1 MQVPSGAAK
10 AISILLAVL
19 TPMLSLLFGV
29 SEITMT
35 PKEKAAVVEAM
46 DKAGGFMA
54 GICHPEPQYK
64 QIKKANI
71 GWIREDIPFPLDENG
86 KISESYKAWKREMNG
101 YAKRGIKVLAITPYP
116 YKFLE
121 RGMDIRKEEDIPKI
135 QKIARFLVK
144 DLRKIA
150 SAFQITNEMGVDRFT
165 KPLTMQEAAKFI
177 GVQAEAMY
185 PIRGKALIGYNLGY
199 VGILELP
206 PLMAKYNKYIDY
218 VGIDLY
224 FGCFENIVKSIE
236 TFPALMKYAFTVTKK
251 PIILAEFGYIGLG
264 EPKTPEQKKAI
275 LQKRYNVSSEEEAR
289 KDINAFIKHLPK
301 DLRNEFRTLYK
312 DKSDSEKAD
321 LLFKGEYANHI
332 YRELSE
338 GTGLSGYP
346 HTPEGQAKFFKDLI
360 PKVKALDFCI
370 GAFIYMWND
379 SERCYV
385 CGQKGCPVE
394 TGWGIVDG
402 EGKLKPAYYAVQKA
416 FADK

>member
-10 AISILLAVL
+10 AISLLLAIL
-19 TPMLSLLFGV
+19 TPMLSMFFGV
-29 SEITMT
+29 GQITMT
-35 PKEKAAVVEAM
+35 PKEKTAVVEAM
-46 DKAGGFMA
+46 NKTGGFMA

-71 GWIREDIPFPLDENG
+71 GWIREDAPYPFDENG
-86 KISESYKAWKREMNG
+86 KVSASYKAWKREMNG
-101 YAKRGIKVLAITPYP
+101 YAKRGIKVMVITPYP

-121 RGMDIRKEEDIPKI
+121 HGLDIRKDEDIPGI
-135 QKIARFLVK
+135 QKVATFLLK

-150 SAFQITNEMGVDRFT
+150 GAFQITNEMGVDRFT

-177 GVQAEAMY
+177 GVQAQAMY
-185 PIRGKALIGYNLGY
+185 PIRGNILIGYNLGGLG
-199 VGILELP
+199 VVELP
-206 PLMAKYNKYIDY
+206 ALMTKYNKYIDY

-236 TFPALMKYAFTVTKK
+236 TFPALMKYAYSVTRK

-264 EPKTPEQKKAI
+264 EPKTPEQKQKI
-275 LQKRYNVSSEEEAR
+275 LQKRYKVNSEEEAR
-289 KDINAFIKHLPK
+289 KDINAFIKRMPK
-301 DLRNEFRTLYK
+301 DLRDEFRELYS

-321 LLFKGEYANHI
+321 LIFKGEYANHI

-338 GTGLSGYP
+338 GTGLDGYP
-346 HTPEGQAKFFKDLI
+346 HTPEGQAKFFADLI
-360 PKVKALDFCI
+360 PTIKSLNFCI

-402 EGKLKPAYYAVQKA
+402 EGKLKPAYYAVKKA
-416 FADK
+416 FAN

>member
-10 AISILLAVL
+10 AISILLAIL
-19 TPMLSLLFGV
+19 TPMLSLMFGV
-29 SEITMT
+29 SEIAMT
-35 PKEKAAVVEAM
+35 PGEKAAVVEAM
-46 DKAGGFMA
+46 DKADGFMT
-54 GICHPEPQYK
+54 GICHPDPAYK

-71 GWIREDIPFPLDENG
+71 HWIREDIPFPLDDNG
-86 KISESYKAWKREMNG
+86 KISLSYKAWKKEMLG
-101 YAKRGIKVLAITPYP
+101 YAKRGIKVMAITPYP
-116 YKFLE
+116 DKFIDH
-121 RGMDIRKEEDIPKI
+121 GMDIRKDEDIPKI
-135 QKIARFLVK
+135 QKIARYLLK
-144 DLRKIA
+144 DLRNVA
-150 SAFQITNEMGVDRFT
+150 GAFQITNEMGVDRFT
-165 KPLTMQEAAKFI
+165 DPLTMEEAAKFI

-185 PIRGKALIGYNLGY
+185 PIRGNILIGYNLGGL
-199 VGILELP
+199 GIVELP

-224 FGCFENIVKSIE
+224 FGCFENIVKSLE
-236 TFPALMKYAFTVTKK
+236 TFPALMKYAYTLTRK

-264 EPKTPEQKKAI
+264 EPKTPEQKQKI
-275 LQKRYNVSSEEEAR
+275 LQKRYKVNSEAEACQ
-289 KDINAFIKHLPK
+289 DINAFIKHLPK
-301 DLRNEFRTLYK
+301 DLRDEFRHLYK

-338 GTGLSGYP
+338 GTGLDGYP
-346 HTPEGQAKFFKDLI
+346 HTPEGQAKFFADLI
-360 PKVKALDFCI
+360 PMIKDLDFCI

-402 EGKLKPAYYAVQKA
+402 EGKLKPAYFAVQKA
-416 FADK
+416 FAD